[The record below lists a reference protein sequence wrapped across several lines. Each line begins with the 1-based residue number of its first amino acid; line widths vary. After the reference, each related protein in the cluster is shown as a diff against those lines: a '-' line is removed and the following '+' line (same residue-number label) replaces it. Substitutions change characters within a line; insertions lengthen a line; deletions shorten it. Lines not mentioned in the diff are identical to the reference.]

1 VVDEPIDETSQPRE
15 ALRVELEQAQRR
27 VLGTLIEKVF
37 TTPEYYPLT
46 TKALVTGSNQRNN
59 RDPVTNYSEDDV
71 RGALAGLQ
79 HMHLV
84 MAIKPEGGHATRW
97 RHELDRRFGIQGREL
112 AVLGELLLRGAQTE
126 GELRARASRM
136 RPFPDLESL
145 HETLQRLH
153 EWTPPLVVRL
163 SPDGAL
169 RGVRH
174 VHALMPE
181 AELDE
186 LRRQERSSELD
197 SGARVPTYAPASA
210 SASGGDVSQLRMR
223 VAELERRLARI
234 EGFLNKDYGGAFPA
248 TEGPSRQ
255 EDASS

>member
-1 VVDEPIDETSQPRE
+1 VAEDPGVEVSQQRE
-15 ALRVELEQAQRR
+15 ALRVELEPAQRR

-46 TKALVTGSNQRNN
+46 TKALMTGGNQRNN

-71 RGALAGLQ
+71 RAALAGLQ
-79 HMHLV
+79 HLHLV

-145 HETLQRLH
+145 HETLQRLRD
-153 EWTPPLVVRL
+153 WTPPLVIRL
-163 SPDGAL
+163 SPEGAL

-174 VHALMPE
+174 VHALMPVQ
-181 AELDE
+181 ELEE
-186 LRRQERSSELD
+186 LRRQERSGELD
-197 SGARVPTYAPASA
+197 AGSSEAPHAAASA
-210 SASGGDVSQLRMR
+210 VGGDVSQLRMR

-255 EDASS
+255 EDAPS